1 MGLNNFYFIIHFAVL
16 IMIMF
21 LLQHIRSRRW
31 TETLGRTQIIV
42 LLLYSYYF
50 VASVDWRFVLC
61 VVIVTIITYV
71 CGLLIERARQSDKQL
86 QSYGKARKIVIGG
99 GIALVLILVYFKYTN
114 FFIESVNRVFGQN
127 IGMLKMILPLG
138 ISFFIFSALSYVID
152 VYRGICSAEKNI
164 IDFGLYMAFF
174 PKITAGPIVRWTDFK
189 PQIKEYRSITL
200 NELSAGIQIFVFG
213 LFKKMVLADHLGVFV
228 DDVFRTPGVFN
239 TRTVVL
245 SAISYSLQIYLDFS
259 GYSDMAIGLAKIL
272 GFDFKPNFNLPY
284 IARGFSDF
292 WNRWHISLSQWFR
305 DYMYIPL
312 GGGRRGE
319 GRTYINLLIVMLV
332 SGLWHGA
339 GWTFILWG
347 LLHGVASCVTRLI
360 KKNRSKSKIYESN
373 VIIRAFGA
381 LVTFIFTTL
390 FWTIFRAE
398 SIEKVSIYWKALFT
412 VHSGINQPYT
422 WTFFSIVCVVIAT
435 IIAVVRSHRCKVG
448 QEIKRELE
456 TVNGFYPVLDLSK
469 IWSLIFFFSFC
480 GLTILLGY
488 YGNTAFIYG
497 GF

>member
-1 MGLNNFYFIIHFAVL
+1 
-16 IMIMF
+16 
-21 LLQHIRSRRW
+21 
-31 TETLGRTQIIV
+31 
-42 LLLYSYYF
+42 
-50 VASVDWRFVLC
+50 
-61 VVIVTIITYV
+61 
-71 CGLLIERARQSDKQL
+71 
-86 QSYGKARKIVIGG
+86 
-99 GIALVLILVYFKYTN
+99 
-114 FFIESVNRVFGQN
+114 
-127 IGMLKMILPLG
+127 
-138 ISFFIFSALSYVID
+138 
-152 VYRGICSAEKNI
+152 
-164 IDFGLYMAFF
+164 
-174 PKITAGPIVRWTDFK
+174 
-189 PQIKEYRSITL
+189 
-200 NELSAGIQIFVFG
+200 
-213 LFKKMVLADHLGVFV
+213 
-228 DDVFRTPGVFN
+228 
-239 TRTVVL
+239 
-245 SAISYSLQIYLDFS
+245 
-259 GYSDMAIGLAKIL
+259 
-272 GFDFKPNFNLPY
+272 
-284 IARGFSDF
+284 
-292 WNRWHISLSQWFR
+292 
-305 DYMYIPL
+305 MYIPL